1 MLFRWSMSSDQAH
14 QSKQKND
21 LARSLLFA
29 SEMTYRKW
37 CCMQQSLARTRSL
50 KRLMRLLGGGSSR
63 LSDIL
68 FRGFTLLLVLFVVV
82 IIGGVTWVLI
92 SNSLPTIQHFGWRFF
107 SNQAFDPVHTVFGV
121 APAIFGTLVTSAFA
135 LLFAVPIG
143 VGTALFLVDFCP
155 RFLRKPLAFLVELL
169 AAVPSVIYGL
179 FGFLVL
185 APWLQTTGQ
194 PWLQQHLGFL
204 PLFQGQFHGL
214 GLLAAGMIL
223 VIMVLPLITS
233 VSREVILTTPTAQ
246 REALLALGA
255 TRWEVIRHA
264 VLPYSRIGI
273 TGGVILTLGRAL
285 GETMAV
291 TMVIGNQA
299 SPISPSLFNT
309 GYTLASVIAN
319 QFNEATP
326 GLFFSAVVEA
336 GLLVFLI
343 TLLTNIVARILIYR
357 MGRERVGGLIA

>member
-1 MLFRWSMSSDQAH
+1 
-14 QSKQKND
+14 
-21 LARSLLFA
+21 
-29 SEMTYRKW
+29 
-37 CCMQQSLARTRSL
+37 MQQSLSRTRTIT
-50 KRLMRLLGGGSSR
+50 RLLGQSHRR
-63 LSDIL
+63 LSDTL
-68 FRGFTLLLVLFVVV
+68 FRGFTLLLVLFVVL
-82 IIGGVTWVLI
+82 IIAGVSWVLV
-92 SNSLPTIQHFGWRFF
+92 SNSLPTIQHFGWSFLTNR
-107 SNQAFDPVHTVFGV
+107 AFDPVHNVFGV
-121 APAIFGTLVTSAFA
+121 APAIFGTLVTSVFA
-135 LLFAVPIG
+135 LVFAVPIG
-143 VGTALFLVDFCP
+143 VGTAIFLVDFCP
-155 RFLRKPLAFLVELL
+155 RALHKPLAFLVELL

-194 PWLQQHLGFL
+194 PWLQKYLGFL
-204 PLFQGQFHGL
+204 PFFQGQFHGL
-214 GLLAAGMIL
+214 GLLAAGIIL

-233 VSREVILTTPTAQ
+233 VSREVILTAPIAQ

-264 VLPYSRIGI
+264 VLPYSRVGI
-273 TGGVILTLGRAL
+273 TGGVILALGRAL
-285 GETMAV
+285 GETMAI

-326 GLFFSAVVEA
+326 GLFFSAVIEA

-343 TLLTNIVARILIYR
+343 TLVTNVLARILIYR
-357 MGRERVGGLIA
+357 MGRERVGGLVA

>member
-1 MLFRWSMSSDQAH
+1 ML
-14 QSKQKND
+14 
-21 LARSLLFA
+21 
-29 SEMTYRKW
+29 
-37 CCMQQSLARTRSL
+37 QSLSRTKTL
-50 KRLMRLLGGGSSR
+50 AHLLGQGSRR
-63 LSDIL
+63 LSDL
-68 FRGFTLLLVLFVVV
+68 VFRGLTFALVLCVVV
-82 IIGGVTWVLI
+82 IVAGVSWVLV
-92 SNSLPTIQHFGWRFF
+92 SDAWPTIQHFGWTFLA
-107 SNQAFDPVHTVFGV
+107 NQAFDPIHNIYGV

-135 LLFAVPIG
+135 IVFAVPLG
-143 VGTALFLVDFCP
+143 VGTAIFLVDFCP
-155 RFLRKPLAFLVELL
+155 RALRKPLAFVVELL

-185 APWLQTTGQ
+185 APWLQSTGQ
-194 PWLQQHLGFL
+194 PWLQRYLGFL
-204 PLFQGQFHGL
+204 PFFQGQFHGL

-233 VSREVILTTPTAQ
+233 VSREVILTTPPAQ

-264 VLPYSRIGI
+264 VLPYARVGI
-273 TGGVILTLGRAL
+273 TGGVILALGRAL

-299 SPISPSLFNT
+299 SPIGPSLFNT

-326 GLFFSAVVEA
+326 GLFFSSVIEA

-343 TLLTNIVARILIYR
+343 TLLTNVLARILIYR
-357 MGRERVGGLIA
+357 MGRARVGGLVA

>member
-1 MLFRWSMSSDQAH
+1 
-14 QSKQKND
+14 
-21 LARSLLFA
+21 
-29 SEMTYRKW
+29 
-37 CCMQQSLARTRSL
+37 MQQSLPGTRSVA
-50 KRLMRLLGGGSSR
+50 RLLGLGNRR
-63 LSDIL
+63 LGDTI
-68 FRGFTLLLVLFVVV
+68 FRGITLLLVLFVVV
-82 IIGGVTWVLI
+82 LIGAVTWVLI
-92 SNSLPTIQHFGWRFF
+92 SNSMPTIQHFGWSFL
-107 SNQAFDPVHTVFGV
+107 SNQAFDPVHNVFGV

-135 LLFAVPIG
+135 LIFAIPIG
-143 VGTALFLVDFCP
+143 VGTAIFLVDFCP
-155 RFLRKPLAFLVELL
+155 RAIQRPLAFIVELL

-194 PWLQQHLGFL
+194 PWLQKYLGFL
-204 PLFQGQFHGL
+204 PFFQGQFHGL

-264 VLPYSRIGI
+264 ILPHSRIGI
-273 TGGVILTLGRAL
+273 TGGAILALGRAL

-309 GYTLASVIAN
+309 GYSLSSVIAN
-319 QFNEATP
+319 QFGEATP
-326 GLFFSAVVEA
+326 GLFFSAVIEA
-336 GLLVFLI
+336 GLLVFII
-343 TLLTNIVARILIYR
+343 TLLTNIIARVLIYR
-357 MGRERVGGLIA
+357 MGRVGGLVA

>member
-1 MLFRWSMSSDQAH
+1 
-14 QSKQKND
+14 
-21 LARSLLFA
+21 
-29 SEMTYRKW
+29 
-37 CCMQQSLARTRSL
+37 MQQGLSQIRRVT
-50 KRLMRLLGGGSSR
+50 RLLGQGNRR
-63 LSDIL
+63 LSDLL
-68 FRGFTLLLVLFVVV
+68 FQGFTLLLVLFVVIIIAGV
-82 IIGGVTWVLI
+82 IWVLV
-92 SNSLPTIQHFGWRFF
+92 SNSLPTIEHFGWSFL
-107 SNQAFDPVHTVFGV
+107 SNQAFDPIHNVFGV

-135 LLFAVPIG
+135 LLFAIPIG

-155 RFLRKPLAFLVELL
+155 HSLRKPLAFIVELL

-185 APWLQTTGQ
+185 APWLQATGQ
-194 PWLQQHLGFL
+194 PFLQKYLGFL
-204 PLFQGQFHGL
+204 PFFQGQFHGL
-214 GLLAAGMIL
+214 GLLAAGVVL

-233 VSREVILTTPTAQ
+233 VSREVIQTTPIAQ

-264 VLPYSRIGI
+264 VLPYSRVGI
-273 TGGVILTLGRAL
+273 TGGVILALGRAL

-326 GLFFSAVVEA
+326 GLFFSSVIEA

-343 TLLTNIVARILIYR
+343 TLATNVLARLLIYR
-357 MGRERVGGLIA
+357 MGREQVGGLAV

>member
-1 MLFRWSMSSDQAH
+1 MA
-14 QSKQKND
+14 
-21 LARSLLFA
+21 
-29 SEMTYRKW
+29 
-37 CCMQQSLARTRSL
+37 
-50 KRLMRLLGGGSSR
+50 RLLGGGHR
-63 LSDIL
+63 LSDML
-68 FRGFTLLLVLFVVV
+68 FRGFTLLLVLVVV
-82 IIGGVTWVLI
+82 AVVGGVTWVLV
-92 SNSLPTIQHFGWRFF
+92 SNSMPTIQQFGLSFL
-107 SNQAFDPVHTVFGV
+107 SNPAFDPVHNVFGV

-135 LLFAVPIG
+135 LVFAVPIG
-143 VGTALFLVDFCP
+143 IGTAIFLVDFCP
-155 RFLRKPLAFLVELL
+155 RSLRTPLAFIVELL

-185 APWLQTTGQ
+185 APWLQSTGE
-194 PWLQQHLGFL
+194 PWLQKHLGFL
-204 PLFQGQFHGL
+204 PFFQGPYHGL
-214 GLLAAGMIL
+214 GLLAAGVIL

-264 VLPYSRIGI
+264 VLPYSRIGMS
-273 TGGVILTLGRAL
+273 GGVILALGRAL

-299 SPISPSLFNT
+299 SPISPSLFST
-309 GYTLASVIAN
+309 GYTLSSVIAN

-326 GLFFSAVVEA
+326 GLFFSAVIEA

-343 TLLTNIVARILIYR
+343 TLVTNILARILIYR
-357 MGRERVGGLIA
+357 MGRVGGLVV

>member
-1 MLFRWSMSSDQAH
+1 ML
-14 QSKQKND
+14 
-21 LARSLLFA
+21 
-29 SEMTYRKW
+29 
-37 CCMQQSLARTRSL
+37 QSLSRT
-50 KRLMRLLGGGSSR
+50 KMATRLLGRSSR
-63 LSDIL
+63 RFSDL
-68 FRGFTLLLVLFVVV
+68 FFRGFTFVLVLFVVV
-82 IIGGVTWVLI
+82 IVAGVTWVLI
-92 SNSLPTIQHFGWRFF
+92 SNAWPTIQHFGWTFLA
-107 SNQAFDPVHTVFGV
+107 NQAFDPIHNVFGV

-135 LLFAVPIG
+135 LLFAVPLG
-143 VGTALFLVDFCP
+143 VGTAIFLVDFCP
-155 RFLRKPLAFLVELL
+155 RALRKPLAFIAELL

-185 APWLQTTGQ
+185 APWLQSTGQ
-194 PWLQQHLGFL
+194 PWLQRYLGFL
-204 PLFQGQFHGL
+204 PFFQGQFHGL

-233 VSREVILTTPTAQ
+233 VSREVILTTPPAQ

-264 VLPYSRIGI
+264 VLPYARVGI
-273 TGGVILTLGRAL
+273 TGGVILALGRAL

-326 GLFFSAVVEA
+326 GLFFSSVIEA

-343 TLLTNIVARILIYR
+343 TLIANVLARILIYR
-357 MGRERVGGLIA
+357 MGHARVGGLVA

>member
-1 MLFRWSMSSDQAH
+1 
-14 QSKQKND
+14 
-21 LARSLLFA
+21 
-29 SEMTYRKW
+29 
-37 CCMQQSLARTRSL
+37 
-50 KRLMRLLGGGSSR
+50 MRQLGGGSRR
-63 LSDIL
+63 LSDML
-68 FRGFTLLLVLFVVV
+68 FRGFTLLLILVVV
-82 IIGGVTWVLI
+82 AVIMGVIWVLV
-92 SNSLPTIQHFGWRFF
+92 SNSIPTIQQFGWSFL
-107 SNQAFDPVHTVFGV
+107 SNQAFDPVHNVFGV

-135 LLFAVPIG
+135 LVFAIPIG
-143 VGTALFLVDFCP
+143 VGTAIFLVDFCP
-155 RFLRKPLAFLVELL
+155 RSLQRPLAFTVELL

-185 APWLQTTGQ
+185 VPWLQSTGQ
-194 PWLQQHLGFL
+194 PWLQKYLGFI
-204 PLFQGQFHGL
+204 PLFQGQFHGF

-233 VSREVILTTPTAQ
+233 VSREVILTAPSGQ

-255 TRWEVIRHA
+255 TRWEVIRYA

-273 TGGVILTLGRAL
+273 TGGVILALGRAL

-309 GYTLASVIAN
+309 GYTLSSVIAN
-319 QFNEATP
+319 QFGEATP
-326 GLFFSAVVEA
+326 GLFLSAVIEA

-343 TLLTNIVARILIYR
+343 TLLVNIVARILIYR
-357 MGRERVGGLIA
+357 MGRERMGGLVA